1 MLSLIQKQRKNFPFN
16 IRSVY
21 FCKIVILYGLFFA
34 YLSFFIHYFF
44 TIKTD
49 NFYRKDKL
57 SPNQNVYIRRK
68 TLKKAIKSKL
78 KQGLS
83 ASLALIICAAML
95 SGCTAAKAKTSATY
109 YAIDHDDLKELT
121 TDEDAVAETAD
132 DNSEVS
138 ESKTSVSKSPTE
150 STEESEATENSD
162 ESAESDESE
171 ESKSAEIDDDPEK
184 EGTIFSSAYAS
195 LTITEKISL
204 LKQFFPAGSYWNSHD
219 AQDTENESK
228 YQAAMHI
235 STTPCS
241 NFGSYS
247 DYWCNAYNGITKNMF
262 SYEGDNIQ
270 CLGFASMISD
280 FLWGEETPIYISY
293 DWDDIEVG
301 DHIRF
306 ISAEHSVTVIAK
318 TDTSIYVVECNRDYE
333 DCMIEWNREIT
344 KSYLFSQNWEVL
356 KRGVNPSGE
365 TYYYESDFTD
375 RKAEHFEQ
383 IEDSFPDSE
392 QPPKEEKKPD

>member
-1 MLSLIQKQRKNFPFN
+1 M
-16 IRSVY
+16 
-21 FCKIVILYGLFFA
+21 
-34 YLSFFIHYFF
+34 
-44 TIKTD
+44 
-49 NFYRKDKL
+49 
-57 SPNQNVYIRRK
+57 
-68 TLKKAIKSKL
+68 KKATKSRARQKL
-78 KQGLS
+78 T
-83 ASLALIICAAML
+83 APLALILCAALL
-95 SGCTAAKAKTSATY
+95 SGCTTARSQASTAY
-109 YAIDHDDLKELT
+109 YAIEHDEVKTLG
-121 TDEDAVAETAD
+121 TDETTESQNESD
-132 DNSEVS
+132 DTDNAYEYKTTVSSDPTEKS
-138 ESKTSVSKSPTE
+138 ESGNS
-150 STEESEATENSD
+150 SE
-162 ESAESDESE
+162 ESE
-171 ESKSAEIDDDPEK
+171 ESEESELAETVETAETDDDPNK
-184 EGTIFSSAYAS
+184 EGTIFSAAYANLS
-195 LTITEKISL
+195 ISEKLSL

-219 AQDTENESK
+219 VADEDENESK

-318 TDTSIYVVECNRDYE
+318 TETSVYVVECNRDYE

-344 KSYLFSQNWEVL
+344 KSYLLSQSWEVL
-356 KRGVNPSGE
+356 KRGVNPDGD

-375 RKAEHFEQ
+375 RKAEHMEQ
-383 IEDSFPDSE
+383 LEGIEESLPSG
-392 QPPKEEKKPD
+392 EKPARKPD

>member
-1 MLSLIQKQRKNFPFN
+1 M
-16 IRSVY
+16 
-21 FCKIVILYGLFFA
+21 
-34 YLSFFIHYFF
+34 H
-44 TIKTD
+44 
-49 NFYRKDKL
+49 
-57 SPNQNVYIRRK
+57 VYIRREK
-68 TLKKAIKSKL
+68 LKKSTTSRAKQKL
-78 KQGLS
+78 T
-83 ASLALIICAAML
+83 APLALILCTAIL
-95 SGCTAAKAKTSATY
+95 SGCTTVSGQASTAYYDIEHDEVKTLAADEVTDTEDTY
-109 YAIDHDDLKELT
+109 EENESDTAISKIP
-121 TDEDAVAETAD
+121 AES
-132 DNSEVS
+132 SEN
-138 ESKTSVSKSPTE
+138 
-150 STEESEATENSD
+150 TEESEDIEETDLAETTEV
-162 ESAESDESE
+162 
-171 ESKSAEIDDDPEK
+171 DDDPDK
-184 EGTIFSSAYAS
+184 EGTIFSAAYANLS
-195 LTITEKISL
+195 ISEKISL

-219 AQDTENESK
+219 SLDEDENESK

-318 TDTSIYVVECNRDYE
+318 TETTIYVVECNRDYE

-344 KSYLFSQNWEVL
+344 KSYLLSQSWEVL
-356 KRGVNPSGE
+356 KRGVNPDGD
-365 TYYYESDFTD
+365 TFYYESDFTD
-375 RKAEHFEQ
+375 RKAEHMEQ
-383 IEDSFPDSE
+383 LEGLEASLPS
-392 QPPKEEKKPD
+392 EEKPARKPD

>member
-1 MLSLIQKQRKNFPFN
+1 M
-16 IRSVY
+16 
-21 FCKIVILYGLFFA
+21 
-34 YLSFFIHYFF
+34 
-44 TIKTD
+44 
-49 NFYRKDKL
+49 
-57 SPNQNVYIRRK
+57 
-68 TLKKAIKSKL
+68 KKAIKSKL

-95 SGCTAAKAKTSATY
+95 SGCTAANASASATY
-109 YAIDHDDLKELT
+109 YTLSHDEVKTLT

-132 DNSEVS
+132 DSGEVS
-138 ESKTSVSKSPTE
+138 ENGTSVSKSPTE
-150 STEESEATENSD
+150 SAEESEATENSENSD
-162 ESAESDESE
+162 ESAESEESE
-171 ESKSAEIDDDPEK
+171 EGKSAEIDDDPEK

-219 AQDTENESK
+219 ANEDENESK

-318 TDTSIYVVECNRDYE
+318 TDNAIYVVECNRDYE

-344 KSYLFSQNWEVL
+344 KSYLLSQNWEVL
-356 KRGVNPSGE
+356 KRGVNPSRE
-365 TYYYESDFTD
+365 TYYYESNFTD

-383 IEDSFPDSE
+383 LEDSFTDSE
-392 QPPKEEKKPD
+392 QPPKEERTPN